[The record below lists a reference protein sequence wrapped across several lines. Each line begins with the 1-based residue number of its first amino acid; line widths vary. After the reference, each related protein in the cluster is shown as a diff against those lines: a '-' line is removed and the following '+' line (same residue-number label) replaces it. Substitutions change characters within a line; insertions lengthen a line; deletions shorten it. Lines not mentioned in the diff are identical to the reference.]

1 MSRMLGFFLPVALAL
16 PSTLALSG
24 CAAPQYIELPCPEQQ
39 CAAMPLAQAN
49 LHAVLWTQ
57 RAVEFDALV
66 TQTWQLAEANLDA
79 ALDDPT
85 WTAAVEQTDGF
96 AELPPAIVL
105 DVDETVLDNSGYQAW
120 LVETGGAYDRDSWN
134 AWCEAREATAIP
146 GVVPFLQALD
156 ARGVTIFYVT
166 NRYAVTEQATRD
178 NLAALGLPISDE
190 VDTVLLRGE
199 YDDGASE
206 KSDRRRRVADT
217 HRILMLFG
225 DNLGD
230 FVDGYKTT
238 PEAREAL
245 AAEYAGWWGTR
256 WFVLPNPQY
265 GSWEGALFGF
275 DYGIAPEERHQIKID
290 AMDAWEGPSE

>member
-1 MSRMLGFFLPVALAL
+1 MPRSLFLSIALAAG
-16 PSTLALSG
+16 LAA
-24 CAAPQYIELPCPEQQ
+24 CAAPQAPTDTACEATECP
-39 CAAMPLAQAN
+39 AMPLAQAG

-57 RAVEFDALV
+57 HSVEFNALAA
-66 TQTWQLAEANLDA
+66 QTWQLANAHLAA

-85 WTAAVEQTDGF
+85 WTAAVEQNGDF

-120 LVETGGAYDRDSWN
+120 LIETGTAYSRDSWD

-166 NRYAVTEQATRD
+166 NRYAATEQATRD
-178 NLAALGLPISDE
+178 NLAALGLPIADH

-206 KSDRRRRVADT
+206 KSDRRSRVAAT

-230 FVDGYKTT
+230 FVDGYKTA

-245 AAEYAGWWGTR
+245 AASYEGWWGTR

-265 GSWEGALFGF
+265 GSWEGALFDF
-275 DYGIAPEERHQIKID
+275 DYSGDPNDRHQIKID
-290 AMDAWEGPSE
+290 AMDAWSGPAN